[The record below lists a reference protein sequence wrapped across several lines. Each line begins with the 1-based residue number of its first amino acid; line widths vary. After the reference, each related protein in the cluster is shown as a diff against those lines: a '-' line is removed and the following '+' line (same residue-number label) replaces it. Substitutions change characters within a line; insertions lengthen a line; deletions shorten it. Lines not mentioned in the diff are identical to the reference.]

1 MSIAL
6 QIDVSYII
14 LQNVNPL
21 NIVLSWSVNVKC
33 QREL

>member
-1 MSIAL
+1 MPIAL

-14 LQNVNPL
+14 LQNVNTL
-21 NIVLSWSVNVKC
+21 NIILNWSVNVKC